1 MPATSSTSQ
10 AALSDAELADRARL
24 IRQNIVRMVHA
35 AKSGH
40 PGGSLGLADI
50 FTVLY
55 FDVLNINPKKPD
67 WADRDRLLLSNG
79 HVSPIRYASMHAA
92 GFFQKIDL
100 LSFRALGSPLQGHP
114 STRYLPEVENAS
126 GSLGQGLSNAV
137 GLSLGA
143 RLQNKKYRVFCCISD
158 GECGEGMTWEAATA
172 AVHHKAP
179 VIAFMDFNGIQI
191 DGKTSEVCDLGDL
204 GAKFASFGWSVS
216 EVDGHDIPAIRKAF
230 ADATAALAK
239 NPDMG
244 PQLIVFRTILGK
256 GVSYMEDQPGWH
268 GKAPD
273 DEQCAQALKELG
285 A

>member
-1 MPATSSTSQ
+1 MAKSNNAKNFT
-10 AALSDAELADRARL
+10 DAEIAAKARG
-24 IRQNIVRMVHA
+24 IRQMIVRMVHA

-50 FTVLY
+50 FAALY
-55 FDVLNINPKKPD
+55 FDVLKFNPKKPD

-79 HVSPIRYASMHAA
+79 HVSPIRYAAMQAA
-92 GFFQKIDL
+92 GFFGKQDL
-100 LSFRALGSPLQGHP
+100 LTFRQLGSPFQGHP

-126 GSLGQGLSNAV
+126 GSLGQGLSAAT
-137 GLSLGA
+137 GLALGA
-143 RLQNKKYRVFCCISD
+143 RYQDKKYRVFCCISD

-191 DGKTSEVCDLGDL
+191 DGKTKDVCDLGDL
-204 GAKFASFGWSVS
+204 GEKFASFGWRTTV
-216 EVDGHDIPAIRKAF
+216 VDGHDIGAIRKAF
-230 ADATAALAK
+230 HDAMNEQEK
-239 NPDMG
+239 NPDIG
-244 PQLIVFRTILGK
+244 PQMIVFRTILGK

-268 GKAPD
+268 GKAPN
-273 DEQCAQALKELG
+273 DEQLTQALQELG